1 MLFVMTDRFSTI
13 ERAYQ
18 LARSGEFANVGKIK
32 IRLRA
37 EGYAG
42 INGQLFGTVFTTA
55 LRRLCTESRA
65 KSDIGVRI
73 RSASADRA

>member
-1 MLFVMTDRFSTI
+1 MLFVMADRFSTI

-42 INGQLFGTVFTTA
+42 INGQLFGAVITTA

-65 KSDIGVRI
+65 KSEIGVRNG
-73 RSASADRA
+73 SASADRA